1 MPIYNAIVFTGDIN
15 IGNKGF
21 VKYRKINNL
30 NRFNNFINEK
40 YPEWKF
46 YNLYDHKTKQKIDV
60 IKSK

>member
-15 IGNKGF
+15 IGNKGY

-30 NRFNNFINEK
+30 QRFNIFLNNK

-46 YNLYDHKTKQKIDV
+46 YNLYDNKTKQKIDI

>member
-15 IGNKGF
+15 IGNKGY

-30 NRFNNFINEK
+30 QRFNIFLNKK

-46 YNLYDHKTKQKIDV
+46 YNLYDNKTKQKIDL